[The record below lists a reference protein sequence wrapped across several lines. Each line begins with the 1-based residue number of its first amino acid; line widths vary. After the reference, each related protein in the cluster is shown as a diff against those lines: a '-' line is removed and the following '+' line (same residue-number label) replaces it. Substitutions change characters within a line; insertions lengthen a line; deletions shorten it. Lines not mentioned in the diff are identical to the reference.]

1 MEFLRAGSL
10 NINGGR
16 DGSKLAMVSEL
27 FRIKKVDIVFLQETH
42 SNTENESEWD
52 RWWEGKCV
60 LSHGTNLSSGV
71 AILFSKNINVNI
83 LVVEEVVKGRVLLVH
98 IEYKGTVF
106 VLINVYAPNIG
117 LERLEVFMKLKNA
130 IQKIGDQVCV
140 IIGGDWNCTVDFII
154 DRNGEEPHN
163 ESSVVLLKMIK
174 ELNLIFGGKKYR
186 D

>member
-1 MEFLRAGSL
+1 MIKTHRVSTFLCLFTLFLSCLFFFLFMEFLRAGSL

-83 LVVEEVVKGRVLLVH
+83 LVVEEGKS
-98 IEYKGTVF
+98 
-106 VLINVYAPNIG
+106 
-117 LERLEVFMKLKNA
+117 
-130 IQKIGDQVCV
+130 
-140 IIGGDWNCTVDFII
+140 II
-154 DRNGEEPHN
+154 
-163 ESSVVLLKMIK
+163 SA
-174 ELNLIFGGKKYR
+174 YR
-186 D
+186 I